1 MLKAPPSEGLVPALV
16 SFSVCFLFI
25 VITLWADRAI
35 AESGE
40 LSSGSHC
47 VSFPQSHVPFW

>member
-1 MLKAPPSEGLVPALV
+1 MPKAPPSEGLVPALV

-35 AESGE
+35 AKSGE